1 MAAGCLI
8 ITISIAALALAGCG
22 GSGLRGTCESI
33 EWRGRQCEA
42 LKRVD
47 WAKAHGIPPNTVK
60 GYYSLPESER

>member
-1 MAAGCLI
+1 MPTRLILAACFV
-8 ITISIAALALAGCG
+8 AVALVGCG

-33 EWRGRQCEA
+33 EWKGRQCEA

-47 WAKAHGIPPNTVK
+47 WAKAHGIPPNTVE